1 MKKILLALIITTISY
16 AGFSQQQP
24 MYTHYMENTL
34 SINPAYAGSRD
45 ALTVLLLNRMQ
56 WVGFKGAP
64 ITQTLTMHSPF
75 LNNKLGAG
83 LSFVNDRIGPSGTTS
98 MFLDFAYRI
107 KFKHSYLA
115 LGLKTG
121 FSLLKLD
128 LADLNLNR
136 TNDPVFS
143 QNFQSQ
149 WMPNFGFGIYYNTD
163 KYYFGFS
170 IPEILNIDLLNN
182 SVQSNLIQTARHYY
196 FIAGGYVNL
205 NKDIKFLPSS
215 FVKFTPNAPIEM
227 DLTAQLIYKNVVY
240 GGLMYRTGDAL
251 GLLLGVYLTP
261 LLTVGYSFDWSMVNK
276 TGKYNFGSHEFMIR
290 YDFLLMTPKK
300 KIISPRFF

>member
-1 MKKILLALIITTISY
+1 MKKVLLALILLAFSY

-45 ALTVLLLNRMQ
+45 ALTVLLLHRMQ

-75 LNNKLGAG
+75 LKNKLGAG
-83 LSFVNDRIGPSGTTS
+83 LSFVNDKIGPSGTTS
-98 MFLDFAYRI
+98 MYLDFAYRI

-115 LGLKTG
+115 FGLKTG
-121 FSLLKLD
+121 FSLLKLN
-128 LADLNLNR
+128 LQDLNVNE

-163 KYYFGFS
+163 RYYLGFS
-170 IPEILNIDLLNN
+170 VPKILNVNLLTN
-182 SVQSNLIQTARHYY
+182 SVQGNLIQTARHYY

-205 NKDIKFLPSS
+205 NSDLKFMPTTFIKF
-215 FVKFTPNAPIEM
+215 TTNAPVEM
-227 DLTAQLIYKNVVY
+227 DLTAQLIYKNLLY

-251 GLLLGVYLTP
+251 GLLIGVYITP